1 MLNGLAC
8 RSPKYLKARRLDDLV
23 WGEVADFLLDP
34 EAFAEALD
42 TDGGDTL
49 DADVETLERDLERI
63 GKENERA
70 AHLYTSGRIDDKL
83 FDKLTGRTAD
93 RMAALT
99 DRLEGLKR
107 QRRESTDRA
116 GLVDSVRAWAAR
128 IGEGIEDLDLEGRKE
143 IARLVLDG
151 VEVDA
156 DGGVTVT
163 FRLPVS
169 VGEHVSDVAFTS
181 QSASRS
187 QS

>member
-1 MLNGLAC
+1 MT
-8 RSPKYLKARRLDDLV
+8 
-23 WGEVADFLLDP
+23 DP

-42 TDGGDTL
+42 TDGLDTL
-49 DADVETLERDLERI
+49 EADISTLERDLERI
-63 GKENERA
+63 STENERA
-70 AHLYTSGRIDDKL
+70 AHLFTSGRIDDKL
-83 FDKLTGRTAD
+83 FDKLTSRTAD
-93 RMAALT
+93 RYTALT
-99 DRLEGLKR
+99 ERLAGLKH
-107 QRRESTDRA
+107 QRRESVDRA
-116 GLVDSVRAWAAR
+116 QVVDSITAWAAR
-128 IGEGIEDLDLEGRKE
+128 IADGIEDLDLDGRKE

-156 DGGVTVT
+156 AGSVTVT